1 MDVDFLFQL
10 IAANQGGGGGPS
22 FVGAA
27 VLGAEAIPE
36 TVSIDLSS
44 SVPGIQSGDVIVACF
59 MSDSERSPNLTYTT
73 GSGFVGEPA
82 DIFPPRTSDA
92 ALAAKIWS
100 YSSSTPQ
107 FGFTTR
113 DGPSTLSVVW
123 IFCVYRGVSAIGPRT
138 SVEATGSSGMPD
150 PGSLSGISASSIVL
164 AIGGLDDDGVSVTP
178 QAGFSLATSAIVSTG
193 SPATVMLSHQLLPAA
208 GTINP
213 GAFIGS
219 GDDTWAA
226 YTVELLAP

>member
-10 IAANQGGGGGPS
+10 IAANQGGGGGS

-27 VLGAEAIPE
+27 MLEAEAIPE

-44 SVPGIQSGDVIVACF
+44 SIPGIQNGDVVVACF
-59 MSDSERSPNLTYTT
+59 MSDTEVSTNLTYTT
-73 GSGFVGEPA
+73 GSGFIGDPPN
-82 DIFPPRTSDA
+82 IFPPRTADA
-92 ALAAKIWS
+92 RLTAKIWS
-100 YSSSTPQ
+100 YSSTTPQ

-113 DGPSTLSVVW
+113 SGGSALHVVW
-123 IFCVYRGVSAIGPRT
+123 IFSVYRGVSPSGLRT
-138 SVEATGSSGMPD
+138 SVEATGASGMPD
-150 PGSLSGISASSIVL
+150 PAGLAGVSASSIVL

-178 QAGFSLATSAIVSTG
+178 QAGFSLAASAIVTTG